1 MGAIGNFFGGI
12 VRGVGSIFKGVARGV
27 GGIIRGA
34 TRALGGGGLGGVLG
48 TIAGGPLG
56 GLIGGTL
63 GGTVI
68 DRKPLGLSLATA
80 GLSTL
85 AGEALSKG
93 ISNISSA
100 LSNTIAKGSALG
112 SGLLGPGNIIS
123 KGLDLGVKGLAKV
136 ALNEGIS
143 RAVAT
148 GLTHTALNSAQKML
162 TPKLPALEYDTGPI
176 DSSFTRSQQMPS
188 FSELLANASSE
199 TRIAVEKDPAPESV
213 ANPKETLNKIINGE
227 SRFGDVA
234 VTPALNISPTTTPV
248 LNISPA
254 EGMEA
259 IVEQPLPSLQV
270 AYERP
275 HRIRDTSVNFYNKDK
290 FKESIKKI
298 QKRKSLQKA
307 VESLMREREM
317 ERAGLL

>member
-12 VRGVGSIFKGVARGV
+12 FRGVGSIFKGVARGV

-34 TRALGGGGLGGVLG
+34 TRVLGGGGLGGLIG

-85 AGEALSKG
+85 AGGALSKG
-93 ISNISSA
+93 ISNLSGA
-100 LSNTIAKGSALG
+100 LSNGIAKGSALG

-148 GLTHTALNSAQKML
+148 GLTHTVLNSMPKML

-176 DSSFTRSQQMPS
+176 DSSLTRSQQMPS

-213 ANPKETLNKIINGE
+213 AKPKETLNKIINGE

-234 VTPALNISPTTTPV
+234 VTQALSTSPATTPV

-259 IVEQPLPSLQV
+259 IVEQPLPLLPI
-270 AYERP
+270 AHDRP
-275 HRIRDTSVNFYNKDK
+275 HRMRDTSVNFYNKDK

-307 VESLMREREM
+307 VESLMRERV
-317 ERAGLL
+317 GLL